1 MLWTRHESIY
11 FAEQSREVVTK
22 ERIKARNIF
31 DAISPAEILK
41 PGNPDSGFH
50 QQEMERKAT
59 RRGNAI
65 TAFKKL

>member
-1 MLWTRHESIY
+1 MLWTRRGSSY
-11 FAEQSREVVTK
+11 YPEQLCEEVTK
-22 ERIKARNIF
+22 ERIKVRNIF

-59 RRGNAI
+59 QKGNA
-65 TAFKKL
+65 TAAFKKL